1 MLQTNKICLHYGSSQ
16 ILYNISFKAS
26 IGEITC
32 LMGSN
37 GVGKTSLLKAL
48 SGNHP
53 SSSGNYLLNN
63 KDVTN
68 HKAYELAS
76 LGVGYVPQ
84 GRFIFPLLTVEENL
98 MTGFSVLKKNE
109 RLIPTLIFDLFPV
122 LKKMLSRKGGDLSGG
137 QQQQLAIARALITKP
152 KFLLLDE
159 PTEGIQPNIITLI
172 GEVIDYLKS
181 QKNMAIILVEQYFD
195 FAFSRADHIFAIT
208 RGEVVYEGKKNIIDK
223 VKLRKAVSI

>member
-1 MLQTNKICLHYGSSQ
+1 MLKISNINLHYGSSQ
-16 ILYNISFKAS
+16 ILYNISLSAAT
-26 IGEITC
+26 GEITC

-37 GVGKTSLLKAL
+37 GVGKTSLLKVL

-53 SSSGNYLLNN
+53 SSSGDYFLNN
-63 KDVTN
+63 NNVTN
-68 HKAYELAS
+68 FRAHQLAS

-98 MTGFSVLKKNE
+98 MSGFSVLKKE
-109 RLIPTLIFDLFPV
+109 DQFIPNQIYELFAI

-152 KFLLLDE
+152 KLLLMDE

-181 QKNMAIILVEQYFD
+181 QKNMAIVLVEQFFD
-195 FAFSRADHIFAIT
+195 FAFKRADYIFAIT
-208 RGEVVYEGKKNIIDK
+208 RGEIVYEGKKDAIEEK
-223 VKLRKAVSI
+223 KLRKAVSI

>member
-1 MLQTNKICLHYGSSQ
+1 MLKTNEICLHYGSSQ
-16 ILYNISFKAS
+16 ILYNISIEAM

-37 GVGKTSLLKAL
+37 GVGKTSLLKVL

-53 SSSGNYLLNN
+53 SSSGNYILNE

-68 HKAYELAS
+68 FEAHKLAS
-76 LGVGYVPQ
+76 RGVGYVPQ

-98 MTGFSVLKKNE
+98 MSGFA
-109 RLIPTLIFDLFPV
+109 V

-137 QQQQLAIARALITKP
+137 QQQQLAIARALIMQP
-152 KFLLLDE
+152 KLLLLDE

-195 FAFSRADHIFAIT
+195 FAFARADHIFAIT
-208 RGEVVYEGKKNIIDK
+208 RGEIVYEGRKAIIDQK
-223 VKLRKAVSI
+223 KLRKAVSI

>member
-195 FAFSRADHIFAIT
+195 FAFQRADNIFAMT
-208 RGEVVYEGKKNIIDK
+208 RGEIVYEGSKAIIDK
-223 VKLRKAVSI
+223 NKLREAVSI

>member
-1 MLQTNKICLHYGSSQ
+1 MLKTNEICLHYGSSQ
-16 ILYNISFKAS
+16 ILYNISIEAM

-37 GVGKTSLLKAL
+37 GVGKTSLLKVL

-53 SSSGNYLLNN
+53 SSSGNYILNE

-68 HKAYELAS
+68 FEAHKLAS
-76 LGVGYVPQ
+76 RGVGYVPQ

-98 MTGFSVLKKNE
+98 MSGFVVLKKDQ
-109 RLIPTLIFDLFPV
+109 RYIPKLIYELFPV
-122 LKKMLSRKGGDLSGG
+122 LQKMLSRKGGDLSGG
-137 QQQQLAIARALITKP
+137 QQQQLAIARALIMQP
-152 KFLLLDE
+152 KLLLLDE

-195 FAFSRADHIFAIT
+195 FAFARADHIFAIT
-208 RGEVVYEGKKNIIDK
+208 RGEIVYEGKKGIIDK
-223 VKLRKAVSI
+223 RKLRKAVSI

>member
-1 MLQTNKICLHYGSSQ
+1 
-16 ILYNISFKAS
+16 
-26 IGEITC
+26 
-32 LMGSN
+32 
-37 GVGKTSLLKAL
+37 
-48 SGNHP
+48 
-53 SSSGNYLLNN
+53 
-63 KDVTN
+63 
-68 HKAYELAS
+68 
-76 LGVGYVPQ
+76 
-84 GRFIFPLLTVEENL
+84 

-181 QKNMAIILVEQYFD
+181 QKNMAIILVEQYID

>member
-63 KDVTN
+63 KDVAN

-159 PTEGIQPNIITLI
+159 PTEGIQPNIITVS
-172 GEVIDYLKS
+172 GEVIYDLKS
-181 QKNMAIILVEQYFD
+181 QKNMARILVEKYFD
-195 FAFSRADHIFAIT
+195 FAFDRADHVFAIT

>member
-1 MLQTNKICLHYGSSQ
+1 MLKTNEICLHYGSSQ
-16 ILYNISFKAS
+16 ILYNISIEAM

-37 GVGKTSLLKAL
+37 GVGKTSLLKVL

-53 SSSGNYLLNN
+53 SSSGNYILNE

-68 HKAYELAS
+68 FEAHKLAS
-76 LGVGYVPQ
+76 RGVGYVPQ

-98 MTGFSVLKKNE
+98 MYGFA
-109 RLIPTLIFDLFPV
+109 V

-137 QQQQLAIARALITKP
+137 QQQQLAIARALIMQP
-152 KFLLLDE
+152 KLLLLDE

-195 FAFSRADHIFAIT
+195 FAFARADHIFAIT
-208 RGEVVYEGKKNIIDK
+208 RGEIVYEGRKAIIDQK
-223 VKLRKAVSI
+223 KLRKAVSI

>member
-1 MLQTNKICLHYGSSQ
+1 MLKTNEICLHYGSSQ
-16 ILYNISFKAS
+16 ILYNISIDAM

-37 GVGKTSLLKAL
+37 GVGKTSLLKVL

-53 SSSGNYLLNN
+53 SSSGNYILNE

-68 HKAYELAS
+68 FEAHKLAS
-76 LGVGYVPQ
+76 RGVGYVPQ

-98 MTGFSVLKKNE
+98 MSGFAVLKKDE
-109 RLIPTLIFDLFPV
+109 RYIPKLIFDLFPV
-122 LKKMLSRKGGDLSGG
+122 LKRMLSRKGGDLSGG
-137 QQQQLAIARALITKP
+137 QQQQLAIARALIMQP
-152 KFLLLDE
+152 KLLLLDE

-195 FAFSRADHIFAIT
+195 FAFARADHIFAIT
-208 RGEVVYEGKKNIIDK
+208 RGEIVYEGKKGIIDK
-223 VKLRKAVSI
+223 RKLRKAVSI

>member
-1 MLQTNKICLHYGSSQ
+1 MLKISNINLHYGSSQ
-16 ILYNISFKAS
+16 ILYNISLSAAT
-26 IGEITC
+26 GEITC

-37 GVGKTSLLKAL
+37 GVGKTSLLKVL

-53 SSSGNYLLNN
+53 SSSGDYFLNN
-63 KDVTN
+63 NNVTN
-68 HKAYELAS
+68 FRAHQLAY

-98 MTGFSVLKKNE
+98 MSGFSVLKKEDQFIPNE
-109 RLIPTLIFDLFPV
+109 IYELFPI

-152 KFLLLDE
+152 KLLLMDE

-181 QKNMAIILVEQYFD
+181 QKNMAIVLVEQFFD
-195 FAFSRADHIFAIT
+195 FAFKRADYIFAIT
-208 RGEVVYEGKKNIIDK
+208 RGEIVYEGKKDAIEEK
-223 VKLRKAVSI
+223 KLRKAVSI

>member
-195 FAFSRADHIFAIT
+195 FAFARADHIFAIT
-208 RGEVVYEGKKNIIDK
+208 RGEVVYEGKKK
-223 VKLRKAVSI
+223 YYR

>member
-1 MLQTNKICLHYGSSQ
+1 MLKTNEICLHYGSSQ
-16 ILYNISFKAS
+16 ILYNISIEAM

-37 GVGKTSLLKAL
+37 GVGKTSLLKVL

-53 SSSGNYLLNN
+53 SSSGNYILNE

-68 HKAYELAS
+68 FEAHKLAS
-76 LGVGYVPQ
+76 RGVGYVPQ
-84 GRFIFPLLTVEENL
+84 GRFFFPLRTVEENH
-98 MTGFSVLKKNE
+98 MSGFSVLKKDE
-109 RLIPTLIFDLFPV
+109 RYIPKLIFDLFPV

-137 QQQQLAIARALITKP
+137 QQQQLAIARALIMQP
-152 KFLLLDE
+152 KLLLLDE

-195 FAFSRADHIFAIT
+195 FAFARADHIFAIT
-208 RGEVVYEGKKNIIDK
+208 RGEIVYEGRKAIIDQK
-223 VKLRKAVSI
+223 KLRKAVSI

>member
-137 QQQQLAIARALITKP
+137 QQQQLAIARALVTKP

>member
-1 MLQTNKICLHYGSSQ
+1 MIQTNKICLHYGSSQ

>member
-1 MLQTNKICLHYGSSQ
+1 MIQTNKICLHYGSSQ

-109 RLIPTLIFDLFPV
+109 RLIPTLIFDIFPV

-181 QKNMAIILVEQYFD
+181 QKNMAIILVEQYFY
-195 FAFSRADHIFAIT
+195 FAFARADHIFAIT

>member
-1 MLQTNKICLHYGSSQ
+1 
-16 ILYNISFKAS
+16 
-26 IGEITC
+26 
-32 LMGSN
+32 MGSN

>member
-1 MLQTNKICLHYGSSQ
+1 MLKVSNINLHYGSSQ
-16 ILYNISFKAS
+16 ILYNISLSAAT
-26 IGEITC
+26 GEITC

-37 GVGKTSLLKAL
+37 GVGKTSLLKVL

-53 SSSGNYLLNN
+53 SSSGDYFLNN
-63 KDVTN
+63 NNVTN
-68 HKAYELAS
+68 FRAHQLAS

-98 MTGFSVLKKNE
+98 MSGFSVLKKE
-109 RLIPTLIFDLFPV
+109 DQFIPKQIYELFPI

-152 KFLLLDE
+152 KLLLMDE

-181 QKNMAIILVEQYFD
+181 QKNMAIVLVEQFFD
-195 FAFSRADHIFAIT
+195 FAFKRADYIFAIT
-208 RGEVVYEGKKNIIDK
+208 RGEIVYEGKKDAIEEK
-223 VKLRKAVSI
+223 KLRKAVSI

>member
-1 MLQTNKICLHYGSSQ
+1 MLQVGL
-16 ILYNISFKAS
+16 NIWSFIRATAWSGGTGKV
-26 IGEITC
+26 IT
-32 LMGSN
+32 
-37 GVGKTSLLKAL
+37 
-48 SGNHP
+48 
-53 SSSGNYLLNN
+53 
-63 KDVTN
+63 
-68 HKAYELAS
+68 
-76 LGVGYVPQ
+76 
-84 GRFIFPLLTVEENL
+84 
-98 MTGFSVLKKNE
+98 KKNE
-109 RLIPTLIFDLFPV
+109 QLIPTLIFDLFPV

-195 FAFSRADHIFAIT
+195 FAFARADHIFAIT
-208 RGEVVYEGKKNIIDK
+208 RGEVVYEGKKKIIDK

>member
-1 MLQTNKICLHYGSSQ
+1 
-16 ILYNISFKAS
+16 
-26 IGEITC
+26 
-32 LMGSN
+32 
-37 GVGKTSLLKAL
+37 
-48 SGNHP
+48 
-53 SSSGNYLLNN
+53 
-63 KDVTN
+63 
-68 HKAYELAS
+68 
-76 LGVGYVPQ
+76 
-84 GRFIFPLLTVEENL
+84 
-98 MTGFSVLKKNE
+98 
-109 RLIPTLIFDLFPV
+109 
-122 LKKMLSRKGGDLSGG
+122 MLSRKGGDLSGG

-195 FAFSRADHIFAIT
+195 FAFARADHIFAIT

>member
-195 FAFSRADHIFAIT
+195 FAFSRGDHIFAIT

-223 VKLRKAVSI
+223 IKLRKAVSI

>member
-195 FAFSRADHIFAIT
+195 FAFARADHIFAIT
-208 RGEVVYEGKKNIIDK
+208 RGEVVYEGKKKIIDK
-223 VKLRKAVSI
+223 LKLRKAVSI

>member
-122 LKKMLSRKGGDLSGG
+122 LKKMLSRKGCDLSGG

>member
-1 MLQTNKICLHYGSSQ
+1 MLKISNINLHYGSSQ
-16 ILYNISFKAS
+16 ILYNISLSAAT
-26 IGEITC
+26 GEITC

-37 GVGKTSLLKAL
+37 GVGKTSLLKVL

-53 SSSGNYLLNN
+53 SSSGDYFLNN
-63 KDVTN
+63 NNVTN
-68 HKAYELAS
+68 FRAHQLAS

-98 MTGFSVLKKNE
+98 MSGFSVLKKE
-109 RLIPTLIFDLFPV
+109 DQLIPKEIYELFPI

-152 KFLLLDE
+152 KLLLMDE

-181 QKNMAIILVEQYFD
+181 QKNMAIVLVEQFFD
-195 FAFSRADHIFAIT
+195 FAFKRADYIFAIT
-208 RGEVVYEGKKNIIDK
+208 RGEIVYEGKKDAIEEK
-223 VKLRKAVSI
+223 KLRKAVSI